1 MSFQKCSKEAGFPPA
16 LTDSQLGWLTTRP
29 WQDVPIMVGYF
40 KRTAAPPSQRPFYA
54 MPTHIMYLLYKSRR
68 FVCRKHSLWL
78 VQDNCWI
85 IMVISQTA
93 TGRILS
99 QRGIKKKK
107 KTPLVQATVQFEP
120 GYLSFVTQDR
130 KMYHWNSQRMNGK
143 CPESLHRASA
153 GEMLRRGVFNTL
165 GLGDS
170 TGICVNLNPI

>member
-54 MPTHIMYLLYKSRR
+54 MPMHIMYLLYKSRR

-107 KTPLVQATVQFEP
+107 KDSLSSSYSSIWTWLPVFCDTGQKNVPLKQPTHEWKVSWVP
-120 GYLSFVTQDR
+120 TQGFGWRDA
-130 KMYHWNSQRMNGK
+130 Q
-143 CPESLHRASA
+143 E
-153 GEMLRRGVFNTL
+153 RGL
-165 GLGDS
+165 
-170 TGICVNLNPI
+170 